1 MSHQVTVDFE
11 GLTIQIQ
18 SQCETAAHSL
28 CRIDKV
34 LERIHKTASK
44 LETSKV
50 KEYEAYLLQSKDT
63 IQKSIDEFSASL
75 EKYKALK
82 RQSFDMDV
90 QYGNENSKSIA
101 TKYRDLNTT
110 IKSQGQKLV
119 NTVNEL
125 TGSKLE
131 VIDQMINEGLLNA
144 GQESVQRLLDK
155 ANGVL
160 NISQSVMAKI
170 DQIED
175 VSLRELTYRE
185 MLKETNEGL
194 GFDELVSKAQDEY
207 DTLVNKK
214 TAQVIEECK
223 AELKANGVSPDVI
236 EKAKTI
242 NEANALTNAAIT
254 DEKVRKETLKVII
267 KAIKERGFIVDT
279 KKNLKIDK
287 ENNVVKLVA
296 LKASGQTAE
305 FEIQLNGKFM
315 YRFEGYEGLA
325 CNKDITPFIEDLKNV
340 YDINI
345 LHEEIEW
352 SNPDKIQT
360 QKYQYVNKNKGT
372 N

>member
-1 MSHQVTVDFE
+1 MSHKVTVDFE
-11 GLTIQIQ
+11 GLTITIQ

-28 CRIDKV
+28 CKIDKV
-34 LERIHKTASK
+34 LNRIHETASK

-50 KEYEAYLLQSKDT
+50 KEYEKYLLKSKEK
-63 IQKSIDEFSASL
+63 IQRQINEFNDSL

-82 RQSFDMDV
+82 KQSFDMDYR
-90 QYGNENSKSIA
+90 YGGADSKALAEKYNE
-101 TKYRDLNTT
+101 LNTT
-110 IKSQGQKLV
+110 IKKQGETLV
-119 NTVNEL
+119 RTVNEL

-144 GQESVQRLLDK
+144 GQESIQQMMNK
-155 ANGVL
+155 MNGVL
-160 NISQSVMAKI
+160 NISNNVVERI
-170 DQIED
+170 NQIED

-185 MLKETNEGL
+185 MLNEANAGL
-194 GFDELVSKAQDEY
+194 GFDELVSKAQTEY
-207 DTLVNKK
+207 DILVGMR
-214 TAQVIEECK
+214 TQQVIEECK
-223 AELKANGVSPDVI
+223 AELKANGVSPEVI
-236 EKAKTI
+236 SQTKTI
-242 NEANALTNAAIT
+242 DEANATMNAAII
-254 DEKVRKETLKVII
+254 DEKIRKETLKVII

-279 KKNLKIDK
+279 KKNLKIDREK
-287 ENNVVKLVA
+287 NIVKLVA

-315 YRFEGYEGLA
+315 YHFEGYEGLA
-325 CNKDITPFIEDLKNV
+325 CNKDITPFIEDLKSV

-345 LHEEIEW
+345 LHEEVEW